1 MLYPSHWGGKSTEL
15 PFFAASTLA
24 LANRHHHPR
33 TVFTTS
39 TTALASLTT
48 FVSLG
53 RIQLAACPNLARKQR
68 FFPLQRRALRT
79 FAVARTLLLRAKS
92 FQVGDTL
99 GGEGRPKVSR
109 GWWRAGGQLTGCMR
123 AVALEKCRNAARDA
137 GHG

>member
-15 PFFAASTLA
+15 PFFASSTLA

-68 FFPLQRRALRT
+68 FFPLQRRVLRT
-79 FAVARTLLLRAKS
+79 FAVARTLLLR
-92 FQVGDTL
+92 L
-99 GGEGRPKVSR
+99 
-109 GWWRAGGQLTGCMR
+109 
-123 AVALEKCRNAARDA
+123 CRLFIILLIGSPRVQE
-137 GHG
+137 HTPTEQPFTSHT